1 MRLSIVV
8 PVYNVENYL
17 AACLDSLIY
26 PDIPYYEIIVVND
39 GSTDNSLQIA
49 ESYAGRYPELIRII
63 SQENGGLGA
72 ARNTGIENARGE
84 YIIFVDSDD
93 TLAPNAV
100 REMYGRMDEGF
111 DILVFGMRSVN
122 SAGEEVNK
130 IPSCKKEG
138 VFNLSSY
145 PELLLSAHSACN
157 KIFRLSLFKDTGI
170 RFPGRVWYED
180 MRTVPK
186 LYLHAEKICTYVREW
201 YIYLQRPGSITNN
214 ADIEKNLQIIDAAND
229 LIGYYKAQGA
239 FDKYR
244 EELEYIAFYNEFLT
258 ASVRACLADAHSAV
272 LNKLREAFV
281 SAFPSYADNPYVRAM
296 PKKHKLLAFLLMRD
310 MPYAARLIMKF
321 NNAVK
326 KKNA

>member
-26 PDIPYYEIIVVND
+26 PDIADYEIIVVND

-130 IPSCKKEG
+130 IPSCEKEG

-145 PELLLSAHSACN
+145 PELILSTPSACN
-157 KIFRLSLFKDTGI
+157 KIYRLSLFTETNI

-186 LYLHAEKICTYVREW
+186 LYLHAEKICTDERDWYV
-201 YIYLQRPGSITNN
+201 YLQRPGSITNN
-214 ADIEKNLQIIDAAND
+214 AHIEKNLQIIDAADD
-229 LIGYYKAQGA
+229 LIGYYKFQGQ
-239 FDKYR
+239 FEKYR
-244 EELEYIAFYNEFLT
+244 AELEYLAFYHEFLT
-258 ASVRACLADAHSAV
+258 ASVRVCLADAHSAV

-281 SAFPSYADNPYVRAM
+281 SEFPDYARNKYVLAM
-296 PKKHKLLAFLLMRD
+296 PAKHKLLTFLLTHN
-310 MPYAARLIMKF
+310 MPSAVRFLMKL
-321 NNAVK
+321 NNSVK
-326 KKNA
+326 NKDT